1 MISPTIAAPQRMTT
15 QICEERFHIPVC
27 AGHAGILDYL
37 AQAVIASLSPG
48 ADAIRFVV
56 SATEDSHYHAEVGAV
71 KRPSDH
77 RPAGC
82 IFQFRRRRRTH
93 EAQFN
98 AVLLIP
104 TGIGAEIG
112 GHAGDATPVAR
123 LLSGACDNLVLHPN
137 VVNASDINEMPG
149 NSLYVEGSVITRLLM
164 GTVGIKKTRSNRVLL
179 IIDAHD
185 DEDFVSA
192 AINSANAARAS
203 AGSNVVRVIKLDP
216 PVELTAAYSE
226 SGRATGTIGGLDR
239 VLAVIDEFR
248 HEIDAVAISS
258 VIRVPESYHMDY
270 FRCEGDML
278 NPWGGVE
285 ALLTHTISTLTNLP
299 TAHSPM
305 FEAEW
310 VANLKPGVVDARMA
324 AEAVSFTFLQCILKG
339 LQRSPQVVPNP
350 EIGHIPGLLTAE
362 DISCLVIPD
371 GCLGLPTLAALE
383 QGIPVIAVEENT
395 NIMKNDLAVLPWQPG
410 QFFKVTTY
418 LEAVGV
424 MTALKE
430 GVPVDALKRP
440 LRNVPVELRTFRPIA
455 PTLTRSRAA
464 AAIKR

>member
-1 MISPTIAAPQRMTT
+1 MNMQIS
-15 QICEERFHIPVC
+15 EELFSVPVIP
-27 AGHAGILDYL
+27 GHAGLLNYFSKSVEAFL
-37 AQAVIASLSPG
+37 PVGAQP
-48 ADAIRFVV
+48 IRFVV
-56 SATEDSHYHAEVGAV
+56 SKTDDCHYAAEVGFLAE
-71 KRPSDH
+71 
-77 RPAGC
+77 RPARTDRGS
-82 IFQFRRRRRTH
+82 IFALRRRVVEH
-93 EAQFN
+93 EVEFN

-112 GHAGDATPVAR
+112 GHAGDASPVAR

-137 VVNASDINEMPG
+137 VVNASDINEMPL

-179 IIDAHD
+179 IIDAHE

-192 AINSANAARAS
+192 AINSANAARATS
-203 AGSNVVRVIKLDP
+203 GYAISRIIKLNP
-216 PVELTAAYSE
+216 SVELTARYSE
-226 SGRATGTIGGLDR
+226 SGRATGSVSGLDQ
-239 VLAVIDEFR
+239 VMVVIQEYR
-248 HEIDAVAISS
+248 HEIDAVALSS
-258 VIRVPESYHMDY
+258 VIRVPPSYHMDY

-285 ALLTHTISTLTNLP
+285 ALLTHAISTLTNLP

-339 LQRSPQVVPNP
+339 LQRSPQVVVNP
-350 EIGHIPGLLTAE
+350 EVGRTPGLLTVE

-395 NIMKNDLAVLPWQPG
+395 NIMKNDLTILPWRPG
-410 QFFKVTTY
+410 QFIKVRTY
-418 LEAVGV
+418 FEAVGV
-424 MTALKE
+424 MTALRE
-430 GVPVDALKRP
+430 GVAIESLRRP
-440 LRNVPVELRTFRPIA
+440 IGSAPVEQKNFQASGLAIQPHSAAT
-455 PTLTRSRAA
+455 PTV
-464 AAIKR
+464 